1 MCVTLCW
8 PSSNHSLMPEAP
20 QSASPSVSLSLS
32 FSLPPSLFASVCLS
46 LSSALYL
53 SLPSSP
59 SLCNGISIGQ
69 IATGIQ
75 YADRL
80 IESLIGC
87 LMSACCQ
94 FILRE
99 TQRPSRTS
107 NDTPPPAGHVFLFFF
122 FFLVLKAHF
131 TCLHPQRLHVL
142 VLL

>member
-8 PSSNHSLMPEAP
+8 PSSNHSLMPEALR
-20 QSASPSVSLSLS
+20 SASPSVSLSV
-32 FSLPPSLFASVCLS
+32 SLLLCLSLFACVCLS

-53 SLPSSP
+53 PFSSTL

-87 LMSACCQ
+87 LMSACC
-94 FILRE
+94 
-99 TQRPSRTS
+99 
-107 NDTPPPAGHVFLFFF
+107 
-122 FFLVLKAHF
+122 
-131 TCLHPQRLHVL
+131 
-142 VLL
+142 